1 MNDSVSVAKEQSV
14 KDLVGSQT
22 EIISK
27 INEMLDEFIANTL
40 NSNAKD
46 NGDKPPQMTV
56 ECFVDA
62 LQDNSQRLK
71 GACNKLEIILR
82 TFYG

>member
-14 KDLVGSQT
+14 KDIVGSQT

-27 INEMLDEFIANTL
+27 INEMLDAFLANTL
-40 NSNAKD
+40 TSNAKD
-46 NGDKPPQMTV
+46 NGDKPLTV

-71 GACNKLEIILR
+71 GAYAKLEIISR